1 MKNYNNQVLSINVLY
16 FSSLAQKAG
25 KDSETVQTTS
35 GDLVTLYAKLSAKY
49 DFDLPQ
55 DKVAI
60 AINHEFG
67 DWDDAILSGD
77 TVAFIPPVA
86 GG

>member
-35 GDLVTLYAKLSAKY
+35 GDLATLYAKY

-67 DWDDAILSGD
+67 DWNDAISSGD
-77 TVAFIPPVA
+77 MVAFIPPVA

>member
-1 MKNYNNQVLSINVLY
+1 MKNYNNQVLSIKVLY
-16 FSSLAQKAG
+16 FSSLAQKVG

-35 GDLVTLYAKLSAKY
+35 GDLATLYAKLSATY

-67 DWDDAILSGD
+67 DWDDAISSGD
-77 TVAFIPPVA
+77 MVAFIPPVA

>member
-1 MKNYNNQVLSINVLY
+1 V
-16 FSSLAQKAG
+16 
-25 KDSETVQTTS
+25 
-35 GDLVTLYAKLSAKY
+35 
-49 DFDLPQ
+49 PQ

-67 DWDDAILSGD
+67 DWNDAISSGD
-77 TVAFIPPVA
+77 MVAFIPPVA